1 MNKSDRAE
9 LKRLMLQIE
18 HDLLTHAHL
27 RTPWTASG
35 TTVAT
40 PQDETTINELM
51 VRQMELRRQALPEQ
65 RQAARSP
72 APIANERRRICGF
85 CSQRGDHPTPAH
97 CLRALER

>member
-18 HDLLTHAHL
+18 RDLLVHAHL

-35 TTVAT
+35 TTTAT

-51 VRQMELRRQALPEQ
+51 VRQMNLRRQALPEQ
-65 RQAARSP
+65 RQASGPHKAV
-72 APIANERRRICGF
+72 ANERRRICGF
-85 CSQRGDHPTPAH
+85 CCQRGDHPTPAH
-97 CLRALER
+97 CLRALEH

>member
-18 HDLLTHAHL
+18 RDLLAHAHL

-35 TTVAT
+35 TAIAT
-40 PQDETTINELM
+40 QQDETTVNELM

-65 RQAARSP
+65 RKASGSHAAV
-72 APIANERRRICGF
+72 ANERRRICGF
-85 CSQRGDHPTPAH
+85 CCQRGDHPTPAH
-97 CLRALER
+97 CLRALEH